1 MGSCLA
7 GGMAL
12 GAASWHLAAFISGTF
27 EPYDSGMGLAIT
39 QALLIPVSFLM
50 GLKRGFTASAIFVAG
65 AYLGLNIYPY
75 ISGSGE
81 TRAWALLGLFS
92 SLILV
97 IIPFLIGLAG
107 ASLKRLKLL

>member
-1 MGSCLA
+1 VTQVL
-7 GGMAL
+7 L
-12 GAASWHLAAFISGTF
+12 GVTAFLT
-27 EPYDSGMGLAIT
+27 
-39 QALLIPVSFLM
+39 
-50 GLKRGFTASAIFVAG
+50 GLKRGVAASVTFVAG
-65 AYLGLNIYPY
+65 VYLGLNIYPY